1 MNSIEILHQYCSN
14 SLTASSS
21 MLELEKLLSRLDGQS
36 AQESTRAR
44 YVKGFILRHTQYRTN
59 TASGKDFCM
68 NLRDI
73 VMVFGRLR
81 VSDKLYR
88 IVRDYGKEFD
98 LICESENYVSVIPR
112 KPDWLTPDTYIN
124 EVYALKPNN
133 EPDISTSS
141 PGDASLYLNSH
152 YTSYKSFEQKL
163 AVHTALNLPA
173 GKTLL
178 ISQPTG
184 GGKSLVTQMVASM
197 SGGLTL
203 VIVPT
208 VALALDQFHSA
219 EANIAGQHGIYCYRG
234 EQSAAERLKI
244 IRSLESK
251 TACLLFSSPEAIF
264 KNTELHT
271 LLEKAATEGYL
282 KNIVIDEA
290 HVVPDWGVFFRPD
303 FQIFSIT
310 LRKWRILSSGQI
322 RTYLLSATLSE
333 DVVGTLFS
341 LFGEEGHN
349 VQLRCDCLRQEPR
362 FYFQTTKSKREQ
374 DAKTLEA
381 IRLLPKPMVVY
392 VLEPREAKE
401 LQKQLTDFG
410 FKNIPVFSGD
420 TKDSDREAILKG
432 WKDQEYDLVIATSAF
447 GIGVD
452 KPDVRTIL
460 HACVPENLSR
470 FYQEVGRAGRDRLPS
485 LSILLPYQSFRDGES
500 DVDRARGLVNKRV
513 LTEKKAVIRW
523 ESMLHHPRTF
533 INNGAYVLDTSATP
547 SSMSDEE
554 AEYAGNRN
562 IAWNINLL
570 LLLYRTGFLDLT
582 DVSFQASNHAYM
594 ISVKPLRPELLGS
607 LEVLTAALE
616 EPRQREYDAQ
626 MEGYYIMRNLV
637 AHPRSKCWGR
647 VFQNLF
653 PLSRDVCNGCP
664 VDGKGR
670 ITTDTFFKLRK
681 VPELQLPPVPPGQKL
696 HKHMGSY
703 QMLAIRRTITGDL
716 QQEEIV
722 ALCQKSALYGI
733 GCLVIPPEYA
743 GSTPFSGLVLTYDE
757 FNFCMEKAPYV
768 FHKGV
773 LCILTEKNSDV
784 FMLFRHMKDL
794 EKRNTTAILYCAE
807 TLALQPDGKT
817 YRECV
822 DGYDISFEKY

>member
-1 MNSIEILHQYCSN
+1 MNSIEILHQYCSESMN
-14 SLTASSS
+14 ATSA
-21 MLELEKLLSRLDGQS
+21 MLELDKLLSGMDGQS
-36 AQESTRAR
+36 IQEGTRAR
-44 YVKGFILRHTQYRTN
+44 YVKGFIQRHIQYQTN
-59 TASGKDFCM
+59 QASGKDFCM

-73 VMVFGRLR
+73 VMLFGRLR
-81 VSDKLYR
+81 VSDRLYR
-88 IVRDYGKEFD
+88 VVREYGDEFD
-98 LICESENYVSVIPR
+98 LICESNHYVSVIPR

-124 EVYALKPNN
+124 EVYALKPNH
-133 EPDISTSS
+133 EPDISAPSS
-141 PGDASLYLNSH
+141 GDALLYLNSH
-152 YTSYKSFEQKL
+152 YIFYKSFEQKL

-219 EANIAGQHGIYCYRG
+219 KANVAGQHEIYCYRG
-234 EQSAAERLKI
+234 EQSEAERLKI
-244 IRSLESK
+244 IQSLESK
-251 TACLLFSSPEAIF
+251 TASLFFSSPEAIF

-271 LLEKAATEGYL
+271 LLEKSAAEGYL

-290 HVVPDWGVFFRPD
+290 HVVPDWGIFFRPD
-303 FQIFSIT
+303 FQIFSVT
-310 LRKWRILSSGQI
+310 LRKWRTFSSGQI

-362 FYFQTTKSKREQ
+362 FYFQAAKLKKEQ

-392 VLEPREAKE
+392 VLEPREAKD
-401 LQKQLTDFG
+401 LQKQLTGLG

-420 TKDSDREAILKG
+420 TKDSDRDAILKG
-432 WKDQEYDLVIATSAF
+432 WKDQKYDLVIATSAF

-452 KPDVRTIL
+452 KSDVRTIL

-470 FYQEVGRAGRDRLPS
+470 FYQEVGRAGRDGLPS
-485 LSILLPYQSFRDGES
+485 LSVFLPYQSYHDGEG
-500 DVDRARGLVNKRV
+500 DVRRALGLVNKRV
-513 LTEKKAVIRW
+513 LTVERAVIRW
-523 ESMLHHPRTF
+523 ESMLHHSGPLLSDGT
-533 INNGAYVLDTSATP
+533 YVLDTSATP
-547 SSMSDEE
+547 SYMSEEE

-570 LLLYRTGFLDLT
+570 LFLYRIGFLDLT
-582 DVSFQASNHAYM
+582 DVRFQASNHAYM
-594 ISVKPLRPELLGS
+594 VSVKPLRPELLGN
-607 LEVLTAALE
+607 LDVLAAALE

-626 MEGYYIMRNLV
+626 MEGYYIMRDLV
-637 AHPRSKCWGR
+637 ARPRSKCWGR

-670 ITTDTFFKLRK
+670 VTTDAIFKLRRA
-681 VPELQLPPVPPGQKL
+681 PELRLSPVPPSQKL
-696 HKHMGSY
+696 RKYMSSY
-703 QMLAIRRTITGDL
+703 HMLAIWRTITGDL
-716 QQEEIV
+716 QQDEV
-722 ALCQKSALYGI
+722 AAICRKSAAHGI

-743 GSTPFSGLVLTYDE
+743 GPTPFPGLVLTYDE
-757 FNFCMEKAPYV
+757 FSFCIEKAPYV
-768 FHKGV
+768 FYKGV
-773 LCILTEKNSDV
+773 LCVLTQGNAEA
-784 FMLFRHMKDL
+784 FTLFRHMREL

-807 TLALQPDGKT
+807 TLALQPNGKS
-817 YRECV
+817 YKECA
-822 DGYDISFEKY
+822 DGYDISFEQY